1 MEVGDILLVGPNK
14 TTLKVCN
21 INSNI
26 SFKIE
31 RKNNESGENQIAL
44 ETLFGRTELDPRTS
58 KTSKT
63 TNDCLLVHDDAPG
76 GSIEVSQLLSIL
88 VPSLQVLENS
98 NEALNNSLPVERD
111 VPDRE
116 FNQEYDNSES
126 GQGGNMSVNTEMVN
140 RIINARF

>member
-44 ETLFGRTELDPRTS
+44 ETLFGRSEPDPRTS
-58 KTSKT
+58 KTS
-63 TNDCLLVHDDAPG
+63 NDCLLAHDDAPG

-111 VPDRE
+111 IPDRE

-126 GQGGNMSVNTEMVN
+126 SQGGNMSVNTEMVN